1 MSIIDT
7 EVQTQQKER
16 TKRGPKEPGRF
27 AVVFHNDD
35 MTPMDFVMQVLEA
48 IFHHDQ
54 AKATELTVKI
64 HNEGRATVGIYSL
77 EVAEQK
83 AGETV
88 TIARNNGF
96 PLAVTVEPE

>member
-1 MSIIDT
+1 MSIDT

-35 MTPMDFVMQVLEA
+35 MTPTDFAMQALEA
-48 IFHHDQ
+48 IFHHNHD
-54 AKATELTVKI
+54 KATELTVKV
-64 HNEGRATVGIYSL
+64 HNEGRAVVGVYSL

-83 AGETV
+83 SGETI

>member
-1 MSIIDT
+1 MNTVT
-7 EVQTQQKER
+7 EVQVDKKER
-16 TKRGPKEPGRF
+16 TKRGPIEPGRF

-35 MTPMDFVMQVLEA
+35 LTPMDFVMQVLEA
-48 IFHHDQ
+48 IFHHAHD
-54 AKATELTVKI
+54 KATELTIKI
-64 HNEGRATVGIYSL
+64 HNEGRAAVGAYSL

>member
-1 MSIIDT
+1 MTTVDT

-27 AVVFHNDD
+27 AVIFHNDD
-35 MTPMDFVMQVLEA
+35 MTPMEFVMQVLEA
-48 IFHHDQ
+48 IFHHNHE
-54 AKATELTVKI
+54 KATELTIKV
-64 HNEGRATVGIYSL
+64 HNDGRAAVGVYSL

-83 AGETV
+83 SGETI

>member
-1 MSIIDT
+1 MITTDT
-7 EVQTQQKER
+7 EVQVQQKER

-27 AVVFHNDD
+27 VVVFHNDD
-35 MTPMDFVMQVLEA
+35 ITPMEFVMQLLEA
-48 IFHHDQ
+48 IFHHAQD
-54 AKATELTVKI
+54 KATELTMKI
-64 HNEGRATVGIYSL
+64 HNEGRAIVGVYSL
-77 EVAEQK
+77 EVSEQK

>member
-1 MSIIDT
+1 MNTVDT

-27 AVVFHNDD
+27 IVVFHNDD

-48 IFHHDQ
+48 IFHHSQ
-54 AKATELTVKI
+54 EKASELTMKV
-64 HNEGRATVGIYSL
+64 HSEGRATVGVYSL